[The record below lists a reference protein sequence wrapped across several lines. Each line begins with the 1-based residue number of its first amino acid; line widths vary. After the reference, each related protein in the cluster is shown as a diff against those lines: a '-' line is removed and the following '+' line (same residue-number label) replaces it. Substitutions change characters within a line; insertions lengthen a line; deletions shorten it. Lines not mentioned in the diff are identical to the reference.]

1 MRISDLGLR
10 NKRFLKSA
18 IRIQQ
23 SKIRRRRINVL
34 LAVDVGNTNIAFG
47 IFKGEEIINQ
57 WRIGTDKTKTSDEY
71 GVLFRSLLELKGVGS
86 GSIKGAVICCVV
98 PPLQRIL
105 ISMVKSYFDVNP
117 VLIEPGIKT
126 GMPILYKDPKEVG
139 ADRIVNAV
147 AAFHEYKRSVIVVDF
162 GTATTF
168 DCISEKGEYLGGTIA
183 PGLLISAEA
192 LFEAASKLPKVEIT
206 RPKTVIGKTTV
217 QSIQSGLVYGCAGL
231 VDGIVTRIK
240 KEIGTNPKV
249 IATGGLAYL
258 ISPESLTIEEVD
270 EFLTLRGLRL
280 IYEWNK

>member
-1 MRISDLGLR
+1 LRISDLGLR

-18 IRIQQ
+18 IRIPQ

-71 GVLFRSLLELKGVGS
+71 GVLFRNLLELKGVGS

-126 GMPILYKDPKEVG
+126 GMSILYKDPKEVG

-168 DCISEKGEYLGGTIA
+168 DCISEKGEYLGGSIA

>member
-1 MRISDLGLR
+1 MSDLGMQ
-10 NKRFLKSA
+10 NKKVLKSA
-18 IRIQQ
+18 ISIPQ

-147 AAFHEYKRSVIVVDF
+147 AAFHEYKRSVLVVDF
-162 GTATTF
+162 GK
-168 DCISEKGEYLGGTIA
+168 D
-183 PGLLISAEA
+183 
-192 LFEAASKLPKVEIT
+192 
-206 RPKTVIGKTTV
+206 
-217 QSIQSGLVYGCAGL
+217 
-231 VDGIVTRIK
+231 K
-240 KEIGTNPKV
+240 KR
-249 IATGGLAYL
+249 
-258 ISPESLTIEEVD
+258 D
-270 EFLTLRGLRL
+270 R
-280 IYEWNK
+280 